1 MKPAILQTFRK
12 DGSPY
17 ISPVWFREHDG
28 AFEIVIAEGD
38 PKLSHLRRDPRCTFM
53 AFEAE
58 PPFAGVKVEG
68 EAELVETDVTE
79 QRAAISGR
87 YLGEDTGRRFAESR
101 TKPGVLV
108 RITAEPRRWDLRGLL
123 ELVSE

>member
-17 ISPVWFREHDG
+17 ISPVWFREHNG

-53 AFEAE
+53 A
-58 PPFAGVKVEG
+58 
-68 EAELVETDVTE
+68 
-79 QRAAISGR
+79 
-87 YLGEDTGRRFAESR
+87 
-101 TKPGVLV
+101 
-108 RITAEPRRWDLRGLL
+108 
-123 ELVSE
+123 

>member
-12 DGSPY
+12 NGSPY

-87 YLGEDTGRRFAESR
+87 ISARTPVVASPSPGRSR
-101 TKPGVLV
+101 ACSCGS
-108 RITAEPRRWDLRGLL
+108 RRSRDAGICGA
-123 ELVSE
+123 S

>member
-87 YLGEDTGRRFAESR
+87 YLGEDTALAPTLLGGEE
-101 TKPGVLV
+101 KPAGSGPSASAPQ
-108 RITAEPRRWDLRGLL
+108 T
-123 ELVSE
+123 S